1 MGATDISRQRRI
13 EALIARGLDD
23 AAIAC
28 RLLCDVRVVMRVRAA
43 RAAPADSMPQE
54 GGGAQLPAARQPR
67 TERLDWGRGRMI
79 EVPADEA

>member
-54 GGGAQLPAARQPR
+54 GGGRSSRRRASRAPSVSIGAA
-67 TERLDWGRGRMI
+67 
-79 EVPADEA
+79 AA